1 MEKTNKSKFSKW
13 LDRVDEKASKRGRF
27 IKFLWQLVKFN
38 IVGLIITLTQLGLVN
53 LLYFMMK
60 GWTDPL
66 PEFLGSIFSEAV
78 MGEGHSTWG
87 YVLPFFLSNLIA
99 NTFGYFLN
107 KHKTF
112 KSDAP
117 WWHCVIYLVVLF
129 LLIVFATWIQGLVA
143 NLLIG
148 VGLEIIGPTLAAMA
162 AGFIQF
168 LVLFPLQK
176 YVLLTEKKP
185 KDPDSDIAE

>member
-13 LDRVDEKASKRGRF
+13 LDRVDEKASKKGRF

-38 IVGLIITLTQLGLVN
+38 AVSLIITLTQLVLVN
-53 LLYFMMK
+53 ILYFMMK
-60 GWTDPL
+60 GWTEPL
-66 PEFLGSIFSEAV
+66 PGLVGDIFSETA

-87 YVLPFFLSNLIA
+87 YILPFFLSNLIA
-99 NTFGYFLN
+99 NTMGYFLN
-107 KHKTF
+107 KNKTF

-129 LLIVFATWIQGLVA
+129 LVIVLATWIQGLVT

-148 VGLEIIGPTLAAMA
+148 VGLEVIGPTLAAMA

-168 LVLFPLQK
+168 LILFPLQK
-176 YVLLTEKKP
+176 YVLLREKKP
-185 KDPDSDIAE
+185 NDAGIDVSK